1 MQAPIDA
8 GRAAGSGMG
17 ARPRQKSLFAPSALF
32 PFFFPAV
39 TAGVAGRETE
49 RSEDQRRSGLTS
61 SLDISPR
68 RPVFRQAR
76 GGGRRRA
83 GARGGA
89 GRGGGGG
96 RRGGG

>member
-39 TAGVAGRETE
+39 TVGVAGRETE
-49 RSEDQRRSGLTS
+49 RSEDQRRSGGTS

-68 RPVFRQAR
+68 RLGFCQAR
-76 GGGRRRA
+76 CGWRHLAVARYGSEREGGVVRQVK
-83 GARGGA
+83 
-89 GRGGGGG
+89 
-96 RRGGG
+96 